1 MIAPKKGRQTAYTK
15 LLFRVLNVKLV
26 KMIVQLFKPR
36 LDPVELERQGKER
49 KQYGYQNLFGVKGT

>member
-1 MIAPKKGRQTAYTK
+1 MLQRKVDKLLIK
-15 LLFRVLNVKLV
+15 LLFCVLNVKLV
-26 KMIVQLFKPR
+26 KTIVQLFKTL